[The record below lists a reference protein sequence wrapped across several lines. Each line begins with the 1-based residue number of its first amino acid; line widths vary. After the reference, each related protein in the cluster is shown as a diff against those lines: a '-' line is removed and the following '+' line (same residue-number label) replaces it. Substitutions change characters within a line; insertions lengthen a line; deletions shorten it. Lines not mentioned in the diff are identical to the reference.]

1 MSAYTRHMKQTATY
15 WGKPT
20 DDGLGNFTFP
30 SAVLLSP
37 DNSNG
42 GVRWEQKN
50 ELFRDAN
57 ANEVMSSAVV
67 YAPQA
72 LEIEGWLVLGDE
84 TGESDPQSVDGAHEI
99 RQVGF
104 SDDLRGDKRLHKVW
118 L

>member
-1 MSAYTRHMKQTATY
+1 MSAYTRHMTETATY

-30 SAVLLSP
+30 SPSTIT
-37 DNSNG
+37 
-42 GVRWEQKN
+42 VRWQQKN

-57 ANEVMSSAVV
+57 ANEVISTAVV
-67 YAPQA
+67 YVPQA
-72 LEIEGWLVLGDE
+72 LEIEGWLALGDE
-84 TGESDPQSVDGAHEI
+84 TGESDPQSVSGAHEI

-104 SDDLRGDKRLHKVW
+104 SDDLRGNKRLHKTW